1 MMLEIALAI
10 TLIGSVGTLFGVVGM
25 LHEQSEAERNR

>member
-1 MMLEIALAI
+1 MLQLALII
-10 TLIGSVGTLFGVVGM
+10 TLIGSVGTVFGVVGM